1 VLSGITVL
9 DISEYIAG
17 PHCGSLLADLGARV
31 IKVEPPD
38 GAEERR
44 LGSRERYRGN
54 TRMAL
59 AYNRGK
65 QSLALDLRRPEGR
78 AVLYRLVPQ
87 ADVVIQNF
95 PPSVAKKLGID
106 YEAVRPD
113 KGAPVL
119 GQDSAD
125 VLAEAGFGLDEIA
138 ALQRAEIVK

>member
-1 VLSGITVL
+1 MVNTILSGVTVL

-17 PHCGSLLADLGARV
+17 PYCGTLLADMGARV

-59 AYNRGK
+59 AFNRGK
-65 QSLALDLRRPEGR
+65 QSLALDLRKPEGR
-78 AVLYRLVPQ
+78 EVLYKLVPS

-95 PPSVAKKLGID
+95 VPS
-106 YEAVRPD
+106 
-113 KGAPVL
+113 
-119 GQDSAD
+119 
-125 VLAEAGFGLDEIA
+125 
-138 ALQRAEIVK
+138 